1 MIKADMK
8 TKSVQLDGQTAELC
22 VEATMILISIKSQIN
37 SLQAGVG
44 DALLDLLYNM
54 AKNDEVSG
62 ISIGTKIDLS
72 ELAKQI
78 KKEGNDA

>member
-37 SLQAGVG
+37 SLEAGAG
-44 DALLDLLYNM
+44 DALLGLLYNM

-62 ISIGTKIDLS
+62 LTIGTKIDLS

-78 KKEGNDA
+78 KKEDDDA

>member
-1 MIKADMK
+1 MIKSDMK
-8 TKSVQLDGQTAELC
+8 TKSVQLDGETAELL

-37 SLQAGVG
+37 SLQAGAG
-44 DALLDLLYNM
+44 DAFLDLLYNM
-54 AKNDEVSG
+54 AKEDKASG
-62 ISIGTKIDLS
+62 MTVGTTIDLS